1 MNTRSFFFIEAMMMI
16 IPGRKDIHD
25 LRVTAYQVL
34 TKVAA
39 GSAPPAGEIQRLPSL
54 EPNVD

>member
-1 MNTRSFFFIEAMMMI
+1 MNTRSLFFLKEAMMMI

-39 GSAPPAGEIQRLPSL
+39 GSAPPVGTFSASFLGTQC
-54 EPNVD
+54 

>member
-1 MNTRSFFFIEAMMMI
+1 MMI

-39 GSAPPAGEIQRLPSL
+39 GSAPPVGEIQRLPSL